1 MVIVV
6 EELYTKWECRRV
18 MGLVEPT
25 FRSFGEYLSFDVY
38 GGKRR
43 CAELD
48 YIVFSPSHALAIA
61 NLMRAPNP
69 RRAMNGAIFV
79 LTLSKWCLSNAELSP
94 TTFGVAL
101 YLRWEDCLAIG
112 YIISEAN
119 VFNRQLYTRQYL
131 AYFRNGNHS
140 ASPPPISLLF

>member
-1 MVIVV
+1 
-6 EELYTKWECRRV
+6 
-18 MGLVEPT
+18 
-25 FRSFGEYLSFDVY
+25 
-38 GGKRR
+38 
-43 CAELD
+43 
-48 YIVFSPSHALAIA
+48 
-61 NLMRAPNP
+61 
-69 RRAMNGAIFV
+69 
-79 LTLSKWCLSNAELSP
+79 
-94 TTFGVAL
+94 VAL